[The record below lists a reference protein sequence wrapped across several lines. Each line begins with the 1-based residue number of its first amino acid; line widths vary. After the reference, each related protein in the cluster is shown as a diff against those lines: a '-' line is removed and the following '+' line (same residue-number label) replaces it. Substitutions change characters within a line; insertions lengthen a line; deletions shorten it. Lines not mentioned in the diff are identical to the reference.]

1 MFHIYTSDAG
11 CLNKQ
16 QQHLSNKKKSNVQE
30 DPQSNSSKN
39 VSKGT
44 MRHSQPARKNVSLG
58 ASPNNFVGLGS
69 NIFQAAVQKAII
81 I

>member
-1 MFHIYTSDAG
+1 MYTSVVC

-16 QQHLSNKKKSNVQE
+16 QQHLRQKSNVQE
-30 DPQSNSSKN
+30 DPQSNSCKN

-58 ASPNNFVGLGS
+58 ASTNNFVGLGS
-69 NIFQAAVQKAII
+69 NIYQAAVQKAII